1 LAQKQT
7 NKFNAKEAN
16 NFPVPK
22 NTNTNSES
30 LQGMILGALWDKWAW
45 LGNSGKPKRQMP
57 VSRIAAQFIIIV
69 LYKQQMREN
78 RAGSR
83 IEVITKHCPLFFFCY
98 NNGIVALR

>member
-30 LQGMILGALWDKWAW
+30 LQGMILGALWEKWAW
-45 LGNSGKPKRQMP
+45 LGNSGKSKRQMP

-83 IEVITKHCPLFFFCY
+83 IEVITKHYPLFFFFFCSTM
-98 NNGIVALR
+98 A